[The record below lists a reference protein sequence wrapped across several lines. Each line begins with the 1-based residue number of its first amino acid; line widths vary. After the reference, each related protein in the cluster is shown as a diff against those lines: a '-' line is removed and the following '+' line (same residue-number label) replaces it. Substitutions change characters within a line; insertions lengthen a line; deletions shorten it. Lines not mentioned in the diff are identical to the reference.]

1 MGDFIDIWWKMEM
14 LKTVTD
20 MNQRNQMMSDIKADP
35 NYEKWRKSEADKLAQ
50 ENKELKEQLA
60 AVDSAKA
67 ESVST
72 TPTDTASS
80 APVKKSGGLGWFW
93 WLVIFCGI
101 AGLGWWGWRRLNK
114 NW

>member
-1 MGDFIDIWWKMEM
+1 M
-14 LKTVTD
+14 TD
-20 MNQRNQMMSDIKADP
+20 MNQRNQVMSDIKADP

-72 TPTDTASS
+72 TPTSTASA
-80 APVKKSGGLGWFW
+80 APVKKSSGWSWFW
-93 WLVIFCGI
+93 WFLIIGGL
-101 AGLGWWGWRRLNK
+101 AGGAWWFLRRK
-114 NW
+114 